1 MAGRLNGKV
10 ALVTGGSSGIGL
22 AAAKRF
28 VAEGATV
35 YITGRRQDALDA
47 AVASIGGNITAA
59 RADSGVIVDLEKL
72 YATIRAK
79 SGKLDVLFADAG
91 IAAFLSLQAISEEH
105 YDSILNI
112 NLKGVI
118 FTVKQ
123 ALPLLPVGA
132 SIILTSSVAGYKGL
146 QAFSV
151 YGATKAAVRQ
161 LARTWILDLKE
172 QKIRVNVIS
181 PGMVDSPG
189 TDDLIPPEAISAV
202 KAQYAA
208 GVPLGRIATPEDV
221 ASAALFL
228 ASEDAAFINGID
240 LPVDGGSSQV

>member
-1 MAGRLNGKV
+1 MAGRLSGKV
-10 ALVTGGSSGIGL
+10 ALITGGSSGIGL

-35 YITGRRQDALDA
+35 YITGRKQGALDT
-47 AVASIGGNITAA
+47 AVDSIGGNITAV
-59 RADSGVIVDLEKL
+59 RADSGVVADLEKL

-79 SGKLDVLFADAG
+79 SGKLDVIFANAG
-91 IAAFLSLQAISEEH
+91 IAEFLPVQAITEEH
-105 YDSILNI
+105 YDNILNT
-112 NLKGVI
+112 NLKGVV
-118 FTVKQ
+118 FTVKL
-123 ALPLLPVGA
+123 AVPLLSEGA
-132 SIILTSSVAGYKGL
+132 SIILTSSVAGYRGL
-146 QAFSV
+146 QAFSI

-189 TDDLIPPEAISAV
+189 TDALIPAAAVAAV
-202 KAQYAA
+202 KVQYAA

-221 ASAALFL
+221 AAAALFL
-228 ASEDAAFINGID
+228 ASDDASFINGVD